1 MQHRREELVKKEE
14 TRLVKAAVAKEK
26 EASKLKKLQHLAASV
41 PYHSSILNIKSD
53 FTRSTVARMND
64 IFEPSCDTDLMDF
77 QQGNKKLKSFT
88 DKKIF
93 SDPKFRLAHA
103 LHESG
108 KAKSAYSIAIVKQL
122 IPLNP
127 SILSSSPTPDRI

>member
-1 MQHRREELVKKEE
+1 M
-14 TRLVKAAVAKEK
+14 KAAVAKKK
-26 EASKLKKLQHLAASV
+26 EASKQKKLRNLAASV
-41 PYHSSILNIKSD
+41 PYHSSILNMKSD
-53 FTRSTVARMND
+53 FTRSTAARMND

-77 QQGNKKLKSFT
+77 QQGNKKLNSFT

-108 KAKSAYSIAIVKQL
+108 KAKSAYSLAIVKQL
-122 IPLNP
+122 IPLEP
-127 SILSSSPTPDRI
+127 SILCSSSTHDRI